1 MKGTMGQSCYIWIEK
16 AKSPIL
22 IAKFTPELRPTVSL
36 SSSSVHT
43 SYYPLS
49 LSLQLQEMMEM
60 EEAET
65 IDLYELQYSDLSSP
79 STSSIVDSIMEALGP
94 TGPGLLAVT
103 NVPNASNLR
112 SHLLPLAR
120 NLALLDR
127 ESRKLVLKVILN
139 LNPKLFSFW
148 FISAHNPNLGFRFKI
163 NSVL

>member
-79 STSSIVDSIMEALGP
+79 STSSMVDSIMEALEP
-94 TGPGLLAVT
+94 TVPGLLAV
-103 NVPNASNLR
+103 PIASNLR
-112 SHLLPLAR
+112 SHLLSLSR
-120 NLALLDR
+120 KLALLDLDT
-127 ESRKLVLKVILN
+127 RKLVLKVIATLY
-139 LNPKLFSFW
+139 LCGFW
-148 FISAHNPNLGFRFKI
+148 FWFKFIVTHNINLGFRFKI